1 MKLLICILLTGLLSA
16 CGGGGSNNDSP
27 TNSQAVS
34 QSSRQASSLSS
45 SAADSASS
53 QSVSSLSQSS
63 IDGFVWIP
71 DQLLKNAIRSKLN
84 LASNAEITSA
94 QMQTITSLS
103 IEGEVTSLTGIET
116 ATQIRSLS
124 VENVS
129 ENTPDL
135 DLSPLSELSELISLS
150 LMGFELPN
158 LSPIENLQDIQDLDL
173 SNSRFSDLSPIAE
186 LDQLS
191 MLILDNTDLTEVPA
205 FISSFTELYWLSLSD
220 NPLTNNNIAVLSSL
234 DVNNLIIS
242 YTEIDNLDFLSGN
255 DALNYL
261 NINGTPVYDLA
272 PLLSSSLGN
281 GDILIAN
288 NNCVHLGKYSANQ
301 SIVTQLENRGIA
313 VIVDRD
319 DSLIYGNSKVCPN
332 KLDDLT
338 GNASATYTNDNLQIS
353 WNFTGAPSSLTC
365 EIYHNLQGQQPR
377 TPISVVNNCH
387 STLSTTISTAFT
399 NDAISVFVWDGYG
412 SKKLIS
418 PTITTTSQ
426 AATYL
431 HSYDWGQTIVKA
443 DSKLIPNKPAQ
454 LRLHLLG
461 SNPTPVPDIQV
472 TAVLNNIS
480 TPLTLSKPSQIPMNK
495 NFYSSN
501 QSYRVILD
509 KTLMQPGLSIHVN
522 VAGNEKIITPTFGD
536 ENKLY
541 VTLVP
546 IQIEGVTGII
556 PEHTSVQ
563 NALLE
568 YWPFSEINLKNH
580 AVFTSS
586 LDETED
592 VEGALFELAELQI
605 LDGDNSHYY
614 GLYNGYGG
622 VAFLGEPTGIGG
634 DKGRVL
640 TVILHELGHTFNLQ
654 HIDCNFPDNPDPLY
668 PYNTNSIGSLGIGS
682 NFLDLYLPDNYT
694 DIMSYCLN
702 NFVSD
707 YSYEK
712 AQDYIEENP
721 SQPFKVVNSQKTSAI
736 TERNWLISGVIKNNK
751 TVELRRIL
759 PINKKGISVNSEG
772 EYKLQITD
780 TQGILHTHYFDTSKI
795 DHRDNSTST
804 FFKLTIPYTEISRLE
819 IYRADQL
826 LYRQV
831 EQPAVNSSNNTAAQ
845 KSLSIPEVIQSA
857 NKLCLHWDNQAY
869 EFASLQLKLTDGSLS
884 TLFMDTTDS
893 PYCVDYTTTADA
905 KSWNIMLRKGL
916 RVREFT
922 QPAN

>member
-1 MKLLICILLTGLLSA
+1 MKLLICILLAGLLTA
-16 CGGGGSNNDSP
+16 CGGGSSNTNP
-27 TNSQAVS
+27 PINSQRSLQVSS
-34 QSSRQASSLSS
+34 QSSIQISSASS
-45 SAADSASS
+45 SASS
-53 QSVSSLSQSS
+53 QSLSSLSQSS

-71 DQLLKNAIRSKLN
+71 DQVLKNAIRSELN
-84 LASNAEITSA
+84 LTANAEITPA
-94 QMQTITSLS
+94 QMQTISSLS
-103 IEGEVTSLTGIET
+103 VEGELSSLTGIET
-116 ATQIRSLS
+116 ATQLRSLS

-135 DLSPLSELSELISLS
+135 DLSPLSGLSELVSLS
-150 LMGFELPN
+150 VMGFELPN
-158 LSPIENLQDIQDLDL
+158 LSPIENLQNIQDLDL
-173 SNSRFSDLSPIAE
+173 SNSRFVDLSPIAE

-191 MLILDNTDLTEVPA
+191 MLILDNTNLTEVPA
-205 FISSFTELYWLSLSD
+205 FISDFTELFWLSLSD
-220 NPLTNNNIAVLSSL
+220 NPLTNDNIAVLSSL

-242 YTEIDNLDFLSGN
+242 YTEIENLDFLSGN
-255 DALNYL
+255 NSLNYL
-261 NINGTPVYDLA
+261 NINDTPVYDLA

-288 NNCVHLGKYSANQ
+288 NNCVHLGKYSVNQ
-301 SIVTQLENRGIA
+301 SVVTQLENRGIA
-313 VIVDRD
+313 VVANSD
-319 DSLIYGNSKVCPN
+319 DSLIYGDSKVCSN
-332 KLDDLT
+332 KLDNLT

-353 WNFTGAPSSLTC
+353 WNFTGAPSNLTC

-377 TPISVVNNCH
+377 TPISVVNNCDTN
-387 STLSTTISTAFT
+387 SSTTLSTAFT
-399 NDAISVFVWDGYG
+399 NDAISVFVWDGFG
-412 SKKLIS
+412 SKKLFS
-418 PTITTTSQ
+418 PSITTTPQ

-443 DSKLIPNKPAQ
+443 DSKLIPNKSAL

-461 SNPTPVPDIQV
+461 PNPTPVPDIQV
-472 TAVLNNIS
+472 TAVLNDIS

-501 QSYRVILD
+501 QSYRVTLD
-509 KTLMQPGLSIHVN
+509 KTLMQPGLSIRVT
-522 VAGNEKIITPTFGD
+522 VAGNEKIITPNFGD

-546 IQIEGVTGII
+546 IRIDGVTGII
-556 PEHTSVQ
+556 PEHTSIQ

-568 YWPFSEINLKNH
+568 YWPFSEINLKNR

-592 VEGALFELAELQI
+592 VEGALFELAELQV

-640 TVILHELGHTFNLQ
+640 PVMLHELGHTFNLQ
-654 HIDCNFPDNPDPLY
+654 HIDCNFPDRPDPLY
-668 PYNTNSIGSLGIGS
+668 PYNTNSIGSLGIS
-682 NFLDLYLPDNYT
+682 RNFLELYQPDNYT
-694 DIMSYCLN
+694 DIMSYCSN

-721 SQPFKVVNSQKTSAI
+721 SQPFKVVNSQKTSAMA
-736 TERNWLISGVIKNNK
+736 ERSWLISGVIKNNK
-751 TVELRRIL
+751 TIELRRIL
-759 PINKKGISVNSEG
+759 PINKKGISVNNEG

-780 TQGILHTHYFDTSKI
+780 TQGILHTHYFDTSKM

-819 IYRADQL
+819 IYKADQL
-826 LYRQV
+826 LYRQA

-845 KSLSIPEVIQSA
+845 KSTSIPEVIQST
-857 NKLCLHWDNQAY
+857 NGLCLHWDNQAY
-869 EFASLQLKLTDGSLS
+869 EFASLQLKLIDGSLS

-893 PYCVDYTTTADA
+893 PYCVDYTTAADA
-905 KSWNIMLRKGL
+905 ESWNIMLRKGL
-916 RVREFT
+916 RVREFA
-922 QPAN
+922 QPVN